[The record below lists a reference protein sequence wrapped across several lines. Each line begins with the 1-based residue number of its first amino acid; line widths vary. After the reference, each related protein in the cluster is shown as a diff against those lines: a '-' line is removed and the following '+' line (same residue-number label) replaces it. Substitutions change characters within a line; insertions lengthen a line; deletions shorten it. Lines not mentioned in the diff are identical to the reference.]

1 MDKNSKT
8 NFLLCDI
15 HSATYDESFRV
26 KMSGFNLHNSLTV
39 GLSVTPLSPHGIW
52 LAQATQ
58 AAVEVRKFVSARGYN
73 RLRHLERKLNFES
86 YGAHCFA
93 AHLPLLY

>member
-1 MDKNSKT
+1 
-8 NFLLCDI
+8 
-15 HSATYDESFRV
+15 
-26 KMSGFNLHNSLTV
+26 MSGFNLHNSLTV
-39 GLSVTPLSPHGIW
+39 GLSVSPLSPCGIW
-52 LAQATQ
+52 LGQAMQ
-58 AAVEVRKFVSARGYN
+58 AAAPELEVCKFVSARGYN